1 MAEDELRSPVLR
13 WLIFGHLWVALA
25 VAAQIL
31 QTTLWLHEGALARR
45 YALAGFL
52 GAFAAYGVTRLARL
66 SAPEAPEYINLRWY
80 ERNRRLMHVLVG
92 LAGAAAFVLMWPLW
106 PHIWRVMV
114 PAIVVTFFYVTPF
127 TTGQGHGIGLR
138 TVPFLKAVLIA
149 VIWSVVAVAVP
160 LHLDPEGFSPF
171 TIIGL
176 TCMRVPLILALAI
189 LFDIRDMA
197 TDDPTLRTV
206 PLVFGITG
214 AKLIALFLLVCS
226 AAFEV
231 LFLRNLGYTAASW
244 TILAGYAFAVGLAVR
259 AKPHRDPLYYGLLVD
274 GVMVAIPLC
283 VAAGVWLG

>member
-1 MAEDELRSPVLR
+1 MAEELRNPVLR
-13 WLIFGHLWVALA
+13 WLIFGHLWVSLA
-25 VAAQIL
+25 VGAQIL
-31 QTTLWLHEGALARR
+31 QTTLYLHEGTLALR

-66 SAPEAPEYINLRWY
+66 PGPEANEYINLRWY
-80 ERNRRLMHVLVG
+80 GRHRRLMRVLVG
-92 LAGAAAFVLMWPLW
+92 TAGLAAFVLMWPLW

-114 PAIVVTFFYVTPF
+114 PAIVLTFFYVTPF
-127 TTGQGHGIGLR
+127 TSGRGRGIGLR

-160 LHLDPEGFSPF
+160 LHLDPVGFSAF

-197 TDDPTLRTV
+197 TDDPALRTV
-206 PLVFGITG
+206 PLVFGVRG
-214 AKLIALFLLVCS
+214 AKAIALFLLLCS

-231 LFLRNLGYTAASW
+231 ILLRNLDYTAASW
-244 TILAGYAFAVGLAVR
+244 TILAGYAFAAVLTVR
-259 AKPHRDPLYYGLLVD
+259 AKPRRDPLYYGLLVD

-283 VAAGVWLG
+283 MAVGVWLG